1 LELQCSAVDGTTT
14 PYPIGGSIVE
24 RDEPTLVLG
33 IHICFLLQEVLHHV
47 QVVVASCGGRG
58 TESERGEKEGGK
70 EMVCQM
76 VKEKV
81 HGMVAASA
89 LMAESP
95 HERNQSSELACTTT
109 HEYYM

>member
-1 LELQCSAVDGTTT
+1 M
-14 PYPIGGSIVE
+14 E

-58 TESERGEKEGGK
+58 TESERGEEKKVGRW
-70 EMVCQM
+70 EMVFQM

-81 HGMVAASA
+81 EGMVAASA
-89 LMAESP
+89 LTAESP
-95 HERNQSSELACTTT
+95 HERNQSSELARTTT
-109 HEYYM
+109 HE